1 MEYLDPNEQDD
12 LKGMLYSYL
21 KDKAQ
26 RRAGVTSK
34 ADYEGAEDAFGKQMQ
49 LRDTGALL
57 GGLSE
62 AASMAGQ
69 IQGKRAESDIIP
81 KVNQDLYGTTQGAY
95 ENFRTLRDQEERSNM
110 NDLNIARYLKD
121 VDAGDRKMD
130 LEESR
135 YRDLEPRR
143 RLELQL
149 LQKKAQAEPGM
160 KKRFEKSLLG
170 PDGLPVVL
178 DEAGNPT
185 QLPKGF
191 RINEKLATQDQ
202 FADLRRQ
209 QMEAGIERT
218 RAQTDALKN
227 PSSIQ
232 KPLASSDKA
241 RLDNVN
247 MASRSI
253 DSVEKFFTEN
263 KPSKGVLGRVGSRFG
278 NMTTM
283 GSTDYDLAADMW
295 EEAIGRMQSGGA
307 ITNDEG
313 VRFRRLFPTFED
325 SPEMIQKKIQEMRLE
340 MSNRRNT
347 LGQGG
352 SSESPKVRVRNKQ
365 TGKTGTVSRQFLDP
379 QKYEVIE

>member
-263 KPSKGVLGRVGSRFG
+263 KPSKGVLGRVGSRVG